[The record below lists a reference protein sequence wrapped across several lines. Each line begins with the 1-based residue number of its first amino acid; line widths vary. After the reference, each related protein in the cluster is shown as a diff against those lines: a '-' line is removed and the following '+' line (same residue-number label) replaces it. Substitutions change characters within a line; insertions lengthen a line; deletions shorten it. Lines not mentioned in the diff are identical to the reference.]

1 MEYQG
6 VLKKMLTE
14 NSETIQYYMELETNF
29 INVNQLLNST
39 LSIYFVNRVFL
50 KHLAQEIGL

>member
-14 NSETIQYYMELETNF
+14 NSETIQYYMELETDF
-29 INVNQLLNST
+29 INVN
-39 LSIYFVNRVFL
+39 
-50 KHLAQEIGL
+50 H